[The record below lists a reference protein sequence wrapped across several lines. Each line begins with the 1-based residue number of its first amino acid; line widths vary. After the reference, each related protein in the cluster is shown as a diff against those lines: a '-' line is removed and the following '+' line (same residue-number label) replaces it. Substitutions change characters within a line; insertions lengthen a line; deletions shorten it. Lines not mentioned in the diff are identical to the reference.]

1 MEDRRGKG
9 RVRLAFS
16 QDTVKILQ
24 FARAA
29 GGDDRNRDLFG
40 NRPRQ
45 VKVKPILGPIGIHTR
60 KKDLAGPQGHG
71 FADPFKD
78 VQSRCRPAAMD
89 IDLPAAGC
97 LLVL

>member
-45 VKVKPILGPIGIHTR
+45 VKVKPILASILVRRISPAPKVTALRTH
-60 KKDLAGPQGHG
+60 
-71 FADPFKD
+71 
-78 VQSRCRPAAMD
+78 SRTSNPVAVRPPW
-89 IDLPAAGC
+89 I
-97 LLVL
+97 

>member
-60 KKDLAGPQGHG
+60 KKDLQVSGRMKPT
-71 FADPFKD
+71 KE
-78 VQSRCRPAAMD
+78 
-89 IDLPAAGC
+89 
-97 LLVL
+97 